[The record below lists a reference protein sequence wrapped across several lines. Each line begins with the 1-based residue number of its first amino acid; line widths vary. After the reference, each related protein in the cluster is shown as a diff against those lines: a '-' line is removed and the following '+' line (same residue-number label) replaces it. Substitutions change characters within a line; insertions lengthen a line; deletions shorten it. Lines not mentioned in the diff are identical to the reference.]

1 MSPEKQGF
9 FASAQNDAEKDVPAE
24 DWAALDRELAQMAQ
38 ETPKMP
44 DDFHARWTEQVRAEA
59 RQAQRKARTESRR
72 QWRYILSAAAVFI
85 FLIGGTLLTRS
96 RRTNDLT
103 VNSAAAPRETAA
115 PTAGNMETN
124 IAEDY
129 AAGVTAEGA
138 GTAVLADMAQEEPE
152 TAEQEVG
159 AAPEGD
165 WFAQLFRK
173 EESSAA
179 KEGAAAYAVNGAA
192 PAYDAAEEAAE
203 ADTYA
208 APEEAET
215 AEEPMAAKG
224 AAKSANAAN
233 SAAVK
238 PTAAPTAVPAPEPTA
253 APTAEPAPEPAAAGP
268 ASEPE
273 TRESPFVSFLKD
285 LGIFTLKTL
294 GVAACAAV
302 PAFAIGMIRRKRG
315 KK

>member
-38 ETPKMP
+38 ETPEMP

-59 RQAQRKARTESRR
+59 GQAQRKARTESRR

-138 GTAVLADMAQEEPE
+138 
-152 TAEQEVG
+152 
-159 AAPEGD
+159 
-165 WFAQLFRK
+165 
-173 EESSAA
+173 
-179 KEGAAAYAVNGAA
+179 AAYAVNGAA
-192 PAYDAAEEAAE
+192 PAYDAAEEAVE

-215 AEEPMAAKG
+215 AEAPMAAKG

-302 PAFAIGMIRRKRG
+302 PVFAVGMIRRKRG